1 MMAPLEGVRVLLVDD
16 DLDCLEIV
24 RITLETAGAVVTCVD
39 NAREALAT
47 VQAKPPDVML
57 SDIGMPERDGFWL
70 LRCLRA
76 LPADGG
82 GQTPIAALTAHAS
95 AATRADVLAAGF
107 QMHITKPADPA
118 HLVDAVKTLAQRTT
132 RDGS

>member
-1 MMAPLEGVRVLLVDD
+1 MPALDGVRVLLVDD

-24 RITLETAGAVVTCVD
+24 RVALESAGAVVTCVD

-47 VQAKPPDVML
+47 LQAQRPDVML
-57 SDIGMPERDGFWL
+57 SDIGMPEHDGYWL
-70 LRCLRA
+70 LRRVRA
-76 LPADGG
+76 LPDRGG

-107 QMHITKPADPA
+107 QMHITKPTDPGD
-118 HLVDAVKTLAQRTT
+118 LVEAVRTLAQGTT
-132 RDGS
+132 LPDR